1 MKPRLT
7 VSIFILVVILNTFH
21 CYVATNENVTKL
33 PNEWFSAED
42 EMCSWL
48 AEHCPFLANNIRP
61 VANYKDPVNITKF
74 SIIFGKIME
83 LDDFHERLTIFA
95 TFKLSWPMP
104 SCTVWNLNRLKKF
117 SNLSDEA
124 KTIEVCDFP
133 SDQLWFPRLRMLN
146 AFYNPMDFE
155 DRRSSKLTIHNDGRA
170 EYYFNG
176 HFSIMCPID
185 FAVSFAF

>member
-1 MKPRLT
+1 MKPRLS
-7 VSIFILVVILNTFH
+7 VGIFIFVAILYNFH
-21 CYVATNENVTKL
+21 CYVATNENVTKWR
-33 PNEWFSAED
+33 NEWFSAED

-48 AEHCPFLANNIRP
+48 ARDCPFLASRIRP
-61 VANYKDPVNITKF
+61 VANFKGPVNITKF
-74 SIIFGKIME
+74 YISFGKIVE
-83 LDDFHERLTIFA
+83 LDDFDERLTILA

-104 SCTVWNLNRLKKF
+104 SCTVWNPIRLKNV

-124 KTIEVCDFP
+124 KTIDVCDFP

-146 AFYNPMDFE
+146 AFYNPLDFE
-155 DRRSSKLTIHNDGRA
+155 DRRSSKLSIHNDGRA